1 MMEDREEDEDF
12 EYTAGMDIA
21 DSIAFFI
28 ICALVLL
35 VVLQ

>member
-1 MMEDREEDEDF
+1 MMEENEDDDF